1 MRLTLQAGQLL
12 CGIYAAL
19 PAAAGWLSFAHFLAN
34 WGFREAVLFLV
45 LMNIFLA
52 RSLIFSFLVLL
63 LDCLALQDFKLVNL
77 LPQILP
83 FLPGDGVLGCLTG
96 TSKGRGVGRGA
107 DEAL

>member
-1 MRLTLQAGQLL
+1 MPASSYVGCMQRSLQLRAGSLL
-12 CGIYAAL
+12 L
-19 PAAAGWLSFAHFLAN
+19 HFLAN

-52 RSLIFSFLVLL
+52 RSLIFSFLVFL